1 MSERTLSV
9 LDGSTFVVGDR
20 CGDVR
25 ADEGREHGFFSEDT
39 RFISR
44 WLLRVG
50 PTPLELLSLHQS
62 AHFDAQFF
70 LTPTVGPDD
79 QAPLS
84 IVRQRL
90 VDRVWMEEITVTN
103 HLHETAC
110 LRVVLEVAADFA
122 DLFEVKNGVVAE
134 REIRHTRDEASL
146 TLAYEHGPFHR
157 SVTITGRSPAAVTG
171 EGFEYELELNQLNRS
186 QAPEIESVY
195 LMSSPK
201 YSFISSSGVKELATF
216 GGEIGDLVPD
226 EVAGHLK
233 ERLGR

>member
-1 MSERTLSV
+1 LSERTLSV

-79 QAPLS
+79 PAPCS
-84 IVRQRL
+84 IVRHRL
-90 VDRVWMEEITVTN
+90 VDHVWIEEVTVTN
-103 HLHETAC
+103 HLHDIGR

-122 DLFEVKNGVVAE
+122 DLFEVKDGVVAE
-134 REIRHTRDEASL
+134 REVSFTHDDASL
-146 TLAYEHGPFHR
+146 TLAYEHGAFRR
-157 SVTITGRSPAAVTG
+157 SVTVASSSPATVTRN
-171 EGFEYELELNQLNRS
+171 GFAYELELGPGEQWS
-186 QAPEIESVY
+186 T
-195 LMSSPK
+195 
-201 YSFISSSGVKELATF
+201 SFTIST
-216 GGEIGDLVPD
+216 
-226 EVAGHLK
+226 
-233 ERLGR
+233 